1 MKKILLAILNLLI
14 FNQAITTVL
23 QAATTSA
30 TLSLEANII
39 TSDLVPPS
47 KPAPL
52 YPQAQNHLCN
62 PLVVFSW
69 QEATDESGIAHY
81 HFQLQGKLKKADG
94 TFPAAAD
101 FVFSRQ
107 ITGSSETADYRVWQQ
122 GEVFY
127 LQLKTPL
134 AEGKYTW
141 AISAQDTSGNNSP
154 LDPSDWL
161 AFDYLPSLHCPTP
174 VICGPQKIGRAH
186 V

>member
-94 TFPAAAD
+94 TF
-101 FVFSRQ
+101 R
-107 ITGSSETADYRVWQQ
+107 G
-122 GEVFY
+122 
-127 LQLKTPL
+127 
-134 AEGKYTW
+134 
-141 AISAQDTSGNNSP
+141 
-154 LDPSDWL
+154 
-161 AFDYLPSLHCPTP
+161 
-174 VICGPQKIGRAH
+174 
-186 V
+186 